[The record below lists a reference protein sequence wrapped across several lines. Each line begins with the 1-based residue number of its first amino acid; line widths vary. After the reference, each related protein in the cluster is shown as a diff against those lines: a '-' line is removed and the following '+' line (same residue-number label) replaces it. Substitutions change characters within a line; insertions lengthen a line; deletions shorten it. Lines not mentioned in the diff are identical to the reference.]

1 MRDMPCGVGQADTAA
16 MQASPVLNLRILAT
30 SDLHAHVLAWDY
42 HVDQTHHGVGLARTA
57 SLIKQARM
65 CATNSLLFDNGDFL
79 NGSQLGEH
87 AAGQSISPAAAHPMI
102 RAMNTLCYDA
112 ANLGNH
118 EFSQGVDWLT
128 QCLQRAN
135 FPVVSSNLDLPCVD
149 FPKDL
154 MLRRDFK
161 DEDGI
166 YHSLNIG
173 LIGLLPPQ
181 TLEWEAKH
189 LAGRA
194 KVRAIYQTA
203 AESAQTLR
211 AKGADIVIALC
222 HSGLGSAEDAFL
234 ENQGQRVTSIPEIDA
249 VVLGHTHE
257 VYASGHFNQDANRR
271 APSVMPGSNGSH
283 LGVIDLSLRKLT
295 DGWQVFAGHSETR
308 AVAKRGSKSGQ
319 LVPLVSNDPAVSS
332 EVMAE
337 HRKIIVANKR
347 VVAQSSVPLNS
358 FFTLISDTSLGH
370 LLAGA
375 KSQYLSA
382 AVRGTQ
388 FEGLPVLS
396 AVASFRCGGRG
407 GPENYTNIAAGPINA
422 RSIADIYTHSN
433 TIAGLCVTGDA
444 LKRWLERSAGLY
456 HQIKPLQQDVALIDT
471 KFPSFNY
478 DVIHGVSYQIDLS
491 SPAMFDWQGRL
502 VDPQANRIKSLTYQG
517 ATIQPQ
523 DKFLLTTNSYRLATI
538 SGLVG
543 VTDVDVVPTPPQTG
557 QDIVANYLRDRVHF
571 NMQRTGF
578 WGFVPMPGTSVV
590 FETSPKALM
599 HLPEVQ
605 DFRLETL
612 EQTSLGFQR
621 FRLHL

>member
-1 MRDMPCGVGQADTAA
+1 MRDMPCGVGQADMAA
-16 MQASPVLNLRILAT
+16 MGASPVLSLRILAT

-57 SLIKQARM
+57 SLIKQARE
-65 CATNSLLFDNGDFL
+65 CATNSMLLDNGDFL

-87 AAGQSISPAAAHPMI
+87 ATGQLIRPATVHPMI
-102 RAMNTLCYDA
+102 KAMNTLCYDA

-118 EFSQGVDWLT
+118 EFSHGVEWLT
-128 QCLQRAN
+128 QCLQPAN
-135 FPVVSSNLDLPCVD
+135 FPVISSNLDLPSAA

-154 MLRRDFK
+154 MLSRDFK

-166 YHSLNIG
+166 YHRLNIG

-194 KVRAIYQTA
+194 NVRDIYQTA
-203 AESAQTLR
+203 KERARILR
-211 AKGADIVIALC
+211 KKGADIVIALC
-222 HSGLGSAEDAFL
+222 HSGLGNDKDEFL

-249 VVLGHTHE
+249 VVMGHTHE
-257 VYASGHFNQDANRR
+257 VYASGYFNQDANHR
-271 APSVMPGSNGSH
+271 APSVMPGSYGSH
-283 LGVIDLSLRKLT
+283 LGIIDLSLRKLPH
-295 DGWQVFAGHSETR
+295 GWQVFRGHSETR
-308 AVAKRGSKSGQ
+308 AVAERGPKSGL
-319 LVPLVSNDPAVSS
+319 LVPLVNDDPVVSS

-337 HRKIIVANKR
+337 HREIIAANER

-358 FFTLISDTSLGH
+358 FFALISDTSMGH
-370 LLAGA
+370 LLAEA
-375 KSQYLSA
+375 KSHYLSA

-388 FEGLPVLS
+388 FEGLPILS

-433 TIAGLCVTGDA
+433 TIVGLCVTGDA

-456 HQIKPLQQDVALIDT
+456 HQVFPLQEDAPLIDT
-471 KFPSFNY
+471 KFPSFNF
-478 DVIHGVSYQIDLS
+478 DVIYGVSYQIHLN
-491 SPAMFDWQGRL
+491 SPAMFDWQDRL

-517 ATIQPQ
+517 AIIEPQ
-523 DKFLLTTNSYRLATI
+523 DKFLLATNSYRFATI
-538 SGLVG
+538 SKLLGTTG
-543 VTDVDVVPTPPQTG
+543 VDVVSTPPQTG
-557 QDIVANYLRDRVHF
+557 QDIVAHYLRDRAHF
-571 NMQRTGF
+571 NAARTGF
-578 WGFVPMPGTSVV
+578 WGFAPMPGTSVV

-599 HLPEVQ
+599 HLPELL
-605 DFRLETL
+605 DFNLETL